1 MTNIEKYYN
10 KFNEEHRLQT
20 RHGLVEF
27 ATSMHHIQ
35 NVISGRKNLKI
46 LDVGAGKRA

>member
-27 ATSMHHIQ
+27 SPSMHHFQKIIAMCFASAMDQ
-35 NVISGRKNLKI
+35 NSEF
-46 LDVGAGKRA
+46 